1 MLMIC
6 FLWETLEIPDAVQ
19 SFDHV
24 GRLLGLVAVK
34 KNILCGV
41 ETHPLSRRQD
51 HPHQHER
58 IPARADSHAE
68 LTPAET
74 RQLKAL
80 PGSLQRLVA
89 QLRFDPSFVVSA
101 PQGEKPPV
109 STMLRTNAD
118 LRELQKDC
126 GFELTF
132 RPVDMV
138 TCGILVVCD
147 AALGNVNKR
156 SQCG

>member
-1 MLMIC
+1 M
-6 FLWETLEIPDAVQ
+6 W
-19 SFDHV
+19 
-24 GRLLGLVAVK
+24 K
-34 KNILCGV
+34 
-41 ETHPLSRRQD
+41 THPLSRRQD